1 MVFDDIFCEFI
12 WQAKEYIET
21 YLTKVKAIL
30 TITITVIIII
40 TIADIVN
47 IILIINIDLD
57 QVCQIP
63 LKHDRMDIEAHLKT
77 AHKITCRLY
86 EINFESGQVL
96 IVLGD
101 IFKII

>member
-1 MVFDDIFCEFI
+1 MILIAIATIVII
-12 WQAKEYIET
+12 
-21 YLTKVKAIL
+21 IL
-30 TITITVIIII
+30 TIP
-40 TIADIVN
+40 IV
-47 IILIINIDLD
+47 

-86 EINFESGQVL
+86 EINFESGQVQ

-101 IFKII
+101 IFQIV